1 MFDLYNFS
9 QIVSK
14 LVILADYTR
23 YKAKHQGSE
32 EAIEDHEHDSINEI
46 YFSFYRIAGKLCH
59 ADSSFHH
66 SNHLSVYIW
75 TLLGLSW
82 LGGLISLIVDSASK
96 VALKTRPDT
105 DSIEYKLDCGRY
117 VNNVRVVLGRNGS
130 QPNNTTTQQPNNS
143 RENNIVMATRN
154 FPNYKAPPDV
164 VNQSGQLKKTKNTNF
179 KNREEKNCIICSESE
194 HLCKQHRILL
204 DP

>member
-1 MFDLYNFS
+1 M
-9 QIVSK
+9 
-14 LVILADYTR
+14 VILADYTR